1 MPRKTLFKAP
11 GLSRGRAGGRV
22 GSQAGF
28 TLLELLVAFMVL
40 VLAFTVMLR
49 IFSGG
54 LRGVGDAQSHSRA
67 VEHARAQLALVG
79 TEHPLHTGELMGE
92 TADGYRW
99 HIIAEPVDAA
109 QLPRQDVGLALED
122 LELLRVTARVSWGG
136 EPERTVSL
144 WTLELREADGPGLA
158 RAGMRP

>member
-1 MPRKTLFKAP
+1 MNVP
-11 GLSRGRAGGRV
+11 GISGR
-22 GSQAGF
+22 QAGF

-54 LRGVGDAQSHSRA
+54 LRGVGDAQAHSRA

-79 TEHPLHTGELMGE
+79 TELQLRSGELRGE

-99 HIIAEPVDAA
+99 QVTAEPVDAG
-109 QLPRQDVGLALED
+109 QLPWQDSGQKLQSLD
-122 LELLRVTARVSWGG
+122 GLELLRITAHISWGG
-136 EPERTVSL
+136 EPGRTLSL
-144 WTLELREADGPGLA
+144 WTLQLWQADGPGLA
-158 RAGMRP
+158 RAGRGP

>member
-1 MPRKTLFKAP
+1 MPSGTLMNLP
-11 GLSRGRAGGRV
+11 GVSGR
-22 GSQAGF
+22 QAGF

-79 TEHPLHTGELMGE
+79 TEYPLQPGELRGE
-92 TADGYRW
+92 TDDGYRW
-99 HIIAEPVDAA
+99 NVTVKPVDTA
-109 QLPRQDVGLALED
+109 QLPWQDPGQSPD
-122 LELLRVTARVSWGG
+122 GQELLRATAHISWGG
-136 EPERTVSL
+136 EPGRTVRL
-144 WTLELREADGPGLA
+144 WTVKLREASGPGLA
-158 RAGMRP
+158 GAERRP

>member
-1 MPRKTLFKAP
+1 MPSGTLMNLP
-11 GLSRGRAGGRV
+11 GISGRE
-22 GSQAGF
+22 SGF

-79 TEHPLHTGELMGE
+79 TEQPLAAGELRGE

-99 HIIAEPVDAA
+99 HVTAEPVDAG
-109 QLPRQDVGLALED
+109 QLPWHDGGQSLQSLDGP
-122 LELLRVTARVSWGG
+122 ELLRVTAHISWGG
-136 EPERTVSL
+136 EPGRTLSL
-144 WTLELREADGPGLA
+144 WTVALREADGPGLA
-158 RAGMRP
+158 GAGGRL

>member
-1 MPRKTLFKAP
+1 MPSGVMVNLP
-11 GLSRGRAGGRV
+11 GVPRRQS
-22 GSQAGF
+22 GF

-67 VEHARAQLALVG
+67 VEHARAQLSLVG
-79 TEHPLHTGELMGE
+79 TEYPLRAGEMRGE

-99 HIIAEPVDAA
+99 HVTAEPVDAA
-109 QLPRQDVGLALED
+109 QLPWQDIGQSLDEP
-122 LELLRVTARVSWGG
+122 ELLRVTADISWGG
-136 EPERTVSL
+136 EPGRTLSL
-144 WTLELREADGPGLA
+144 WTLKLRKADSPGLA
-158 RAGMRP
+158 GAGRRP

>member
-1 MPRKTLFKAP
+1 MPSGVLVNLP
-11 GLSRGRAGGRV
+11 GVPRRQS
-22 GSQAGF
+22 GF

-79 TEHPLHTGELMGE
+79 TEQPLGAGEFRGE
-92 TADGYRW
+92 TPDGYRW
-99 HIIAEPVDAA
+99 HVTAEPVDAA
-109 QLPRQDVGLALED
+109 QLPWRDSGQSLQSLDG
-122 LELLRVTARVSWGG
+122 LELLRVTAHISWGP
-136 EPERTVSL
+136 EPGRTLSL
-144 WTLELREADGPGLA
+144 WTLALREPDGPGLA
-158 RAGMRP
+158 RAGRRP